1 MWEGLWSLKA
11 VQYRSKLRLLYCT
24 SYTCMIYVGASLASR
39 LVATMLLCKV
49 DDAGGACLCIFV
61 VLGLDLRASS

>member
-11 VQYRSKLRLLYCT
+11 VQYCSKLRLLYCT

-39 LVATMLLCKV
+39 LVATMLLGKV
-49 DDAGGACLCIFV
+49 DAGGACLCIFV
-61 VLGLDLRASS
+61 ALGIDLRASA